1 MINDKIRIED
11 ININY
16 IQYGSGKINMV
27 LLHGWGQNIK
37 MMMPIANAFKSIFKI
52 TIIDLPG
59 FGSSDEPKEVLTI
72 TDYADIIHKLLNKL
86 VADGINIDKF
96 EIKKPTLNDI
106 FIEKVGE

>member
-37 MMMPIANAFKSIFKI
+37 MMMPIANAFKSECQKINIPMNVVLEIFMDEFANGKVDIIFKRQ
-52 TIIDLPG
+52 
-59 FGSSDEPKEVLTI
+59 
-72 TDYADIIHKLLNKL
+72 
-86 VADGINIDKF
+86 ADGEFDGSL
-96 EIKKPTLNDI
+96 EYRL
-106 FIEKVGE
+106 